1 MKVPLVGFAEKLI
14 RIASRDHQADKK
26 MVDFVL
32 EVTLSAYKEYKT
44 TLLHEEI
51 EASLCAEVER
61 SRPILREILEQG
73 AAQPVLGL

>member
-1 MKVPLVGFAEKLI
+1 
-14 RIASRDHQADKK
+14 